1 MAKSLFIVFEGLDGS
16 GKGEMI
22 KRLCGYLSAISA
34 NLNIRVTAEPSS
46 GVYGKK
52 IREILQKDRNPKSRG
67 AELLDLY
74 VKDRKEHVEE
84 EITPF
89 LKAESGNKA
98 TVIICDRYY
107 YSTIAYQGLQ
117 GIPIKELLE
126 KNNDFPKPDIA
137 FILDVPAEVALQ
149 RISRARP
156 KTEKFEEI
164 KFLAGLR
171 NAFLSLQGK
180 VQDNLKIIDADREPE
195 KVFEDIKKEVDA
207 LLK

>member
-74 VKDRKEHVEE
+74 VKDRKEHVEK

>member
-22 KRLCGYLSAISA
+22 KRLSDYLSARPG

-46 GVYGKK
+46 GAFGKK
-52 IREILQKDRNPKSRG
+52 IRDILQKDSNPESRG

-74 VKDRKEHVEE
+74 IQDRKEHVEK

-89 LKAESGNKA
+89 LKGDGGNK
-98 TVIICDRYY
+98 VPIVICDRYY
-107 YSTIAYQGLQ
+107 YSTLAYQGLQ
-117 GIPIKELLE
+117 GIPLKEILE
-126 KNNDFPKPDIA
+126 KNMDFPKPDIA
-137 FILDVPAEVALQ
+137 FILDVPADVALQ

-164 KFLAGLR
+164 KFLAALR
-171 NAFLSLQGK
+171 KAFVSLQGT
-180 VQDNLKIIDADREPE
+180 VQDNLKIIDANREPE
-195 KVFEDIKKEVDA
+195 KVLEDIKKEVNA
-207 LLK
+207 LLR